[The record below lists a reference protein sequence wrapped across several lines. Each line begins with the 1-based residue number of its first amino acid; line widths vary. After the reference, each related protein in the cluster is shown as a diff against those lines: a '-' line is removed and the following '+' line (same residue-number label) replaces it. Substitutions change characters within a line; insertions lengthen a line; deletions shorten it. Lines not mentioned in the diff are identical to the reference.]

1 MLTDSS
7 LTPAGYTVLAN
18 EGAVNM
24 SELLDMLEAG
34 MAGAARKL
42 EPSCSRQHVHV
53 CAAFPLIRT

>member
-1 MLTDSS
+1 
-7 LTPAGYTVLAN
+7 
-18 EGAVNM
+18 M

-53 CAAFPLIRT
+53 CAAFPLIRAWVLGKLSLFRECC